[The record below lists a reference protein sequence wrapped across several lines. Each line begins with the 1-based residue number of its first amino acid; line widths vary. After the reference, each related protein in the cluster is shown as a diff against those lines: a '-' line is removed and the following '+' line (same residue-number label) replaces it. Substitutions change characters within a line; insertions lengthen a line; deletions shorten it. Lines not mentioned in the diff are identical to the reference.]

1 MSLYDE
7 NLVDNPF
14 FKEVLNQEDFLN
26 EIIANKWYA
35 FKWTEFLILQFAF
48 EIVPRLLPESPVLIK
63 YFCATHLFKCVS
75 YDRT

>member
-26 EIIANKWYA
+26 EIIANKWYEIMLLLGQN
-35 FKWTEFLILQFAF
+35 FQF
-48 EIVPRLLPESPVLIK
+48 IVYLCSN
-63 YFCATHLFKCVS
+63 CS
-75 YDRT
+75 